1 MLITLFGRSQFFQQ
15 DAFLSNWTAAGID
28 VDLISGSSTELVIR
42 NPEGNHRTVLNGSG
56 LYTSEEDVEFFSL
69 SSFGLQTSNGY
80 EELSGTLSSIEF
92 YDSGG
97 NLIATMTGIDWGL
110 QELVFALDGWQSGRD
125 YGAYADLLSRNG
137 EVVVDATAA
146 TGWTSGGFANLSV
159 PITFIGGGV
168 DDEVATGDGMDW
180 IETGDGDDYIDPGDN
195 YGEDTVDPGLGD
207 DTVDAGSMEYGYL
220 YIDHADM
227 VLSGHGMRF
236 DIDGHANTALITKTG
251 GNGTTTIYD
260 VVSAMEADGLALSG
274 TASDDTFNATVSNDG
289 WLALTGGRGDDS
301 FVLGES
307 DGTVRLDYKTDNSG
321 NTPTRGININMSTG
335 IVWQDGFGGRDTIT
349 TAAPYTDEETGELYF
364 LGEIEIRG
372 TAHADT
378 MMGSARDE
386 RFVTLG
392 GNDMVSGEGGWDM
405 LRFDQSG
412 MTGAVAVD
420 LAAGT
425 AKGSWQGTDFR
436 QIILGIEELRGT
448 REFGD
453 KLSGSD
459 ASESFLGRG
468 GNDAIF
474 GDGFDATYAMDEAA
488 SVYRLYQA
496 TLDRA
501 PDLRGLTNWSERLFT
516 GESGLQQV
524 ATGFVNSAEFH
535 VTYGG
540 LDDEGFVELL
550 YHNVL
555 GRGADATGLANWTG
569 QLADDTSRAEVVLGF
584 SQSAE
589 FTDSTAA
596 EARAFA
602 NASSQAGWGDDV
614 YRVYQATLDRAPD
627 LLGFSNWS
635 SQLAGGRGLEKAI
648 NGFVNGTEFQATY
661 GALDDEGFVELLYQ
675 NVLGRGADATGLANW
690 TGQLADGTSRAEV
703 VRGFSQSAEF
713 VAATADDFKDWMR
726 GLDHG
731 TDDPF
736 HDWLSGE
743 TGDNALAGG
752 LFADVFDFDQEDG
765 GSHLVL
771 DLEAWDYIALD
782 GFDYGSASAALTH
795 MSQSGNDVL
804 FSDQGVE
811 ITFQNTQL
819 ADITEDMILL

>member
-1 MLITLFGRSQFFQQ
+1 MLITLSGDSYGFF
-15 DAFLSNWTAAGID
+15 DNAFYNFDTEDFD
-28 VDLISGSSTELVIR
+28 VDLVSANSSRVEVE
-42 NPEGNHRTVLNGSG
+42 NPSTGAVTAFVGSG
-56 LYTSEEDVEFFSL
+56 LVA
-69 SSFGLQTSNGY
+69 SNNDDDIR
-80 EELSGTLSSIEF
+80 GTLSALEF
-92 YDSGG
+92 YDADGD
-97 NLIATMTGIDWGL
+97 LVVTMTGISW
-110 QELVFALDGWQSGRD
+110 ELRDLIIALDDALTDGDDDALMALVGQ
-125 YGAYADLLSRNG
+125 NG
-137 EVVVDATAA
+137 EVTVDATAA
-146 TGWTSGGFANLSV
+146 TGRTDLYLDNLDV
-159 PITFIGGGV
+159 PITFIGGGA

-195 YGEDTVDPGLGD
+195 YDEDTVDPGLGD
-207 DTVDAGSMEYGYL
+207 DTIDAFNMDDGFL
-220 YIDHADM
+220 NIDHAEM
-227 VLSGHGMRF
+227 VESGHGMRF

-260 VVSAMEADGLALSG
+260 VVNAMEADGLALSG

-289 WLALTGGRGDDS
+289 WLALKGGQGNDS

-307 DGTVRLDYKTDNSG
+307 GGTVRLDYKTDNSG
-321 NTPTRGININMSTG
+321 NTPTRGIVIDMSTG
-335 IVWQDGFGGRDTIT
+335 IVSEDGFGGRDTIT
-349 TAAPYTDEETGELYF
+349 TAAPYADEATGELYF
-364 LGEIEIRG
+364 PGMIEIRG
-372 TAHADT
+372 TAHADSMT
-378 MMGSARDE
+378 GSARDE
-386 RFVTLG
+386 RFITLG
-392 GNDMVSGEGGWDM
+392 GNDTVSGGDGWDL
-405 LRFDQSG
+405 LRFDRSG

-420 LAAGT
+420 LEDGT
-425 AKGSWQGTDFR
+425 AMGSWQGTGFR
-436 QIILGIEELRGT
+436 QTISGIEELRGT

-459 ASESFLGRG
+459 TSESFFGRG
-468 GNDAIF
+468 GDDAIF
-474 GDGFDATYAMDEAA
+474 GDGFDPTYAMDEAA

-524 ATGFVNSAEFH
+524 ATGFVNSAEFQA
-535 VTYGG
+535 TYGA

-550 YHNVL
+550 YQNVL
-555 GRGADATGLANWTG
+555 GRAADAGGLANWTG
-569 QLADDTSRAEVVLGF
+569 QLADGTSRAEVVLGF

-627 LLGFSNWS
+627 ITGFSNWS
-635 SQLAGGRGLEKAI
+635 GQLAGGRALDAVI
-648 NGFVNGTEFQATY
+648 NGFVDSAEFQATY

-713 VAATADDFKDWMR
+713 VAATAEDFKDWMR
-726 GLDHG
+726 GLEHDAG
-731 TDDPF
+731 DPY

-752 LFADVFDFDQEDG
+752 LFADVFDFEQEDG

-771 DLEAWDYIALD
+771 DLEAWDYISLG
-782 GFDYGSASAALTH
+782 GFDYGSASAALNH
-795 MSQSGNDVL
+795 MSQSGSDVL

-811 ITFQNTQL
+811 ITFQNTQI
-819 ADITEDMILL
+819 ADITDDMIMV